1 MARLQAAYQ
10 PEARRSGPQWSSAA
24 IPRGRQAAKFKP
36 GNHATVAELVDAQD
50 LGSCGATRGGS
61 SPSGRIAPENNAP
74 PPGVRSWT
82 ADTKWRWPDGPAMH
96 QVLRLNHVA
105 WDQTAQ
111 DAHWQ
116 GGAASATPRRVSG
129 ARRRAGPPFPP

>member
-1 MARLQAAYQ
+1 MIRTEPDGARSDSL
-10 PEARRSGPQWSSAA
+10 SSS
-24 IPRGRQAAKFKP
+24 PT
-36 GNHATVAELVDAQD
+36 NNATVAELVDAQD

-82 ADTKWRWPDGPAMH
+82 ADAKWRWPDGPAKR
-96 QVLRLNHVA
+96 QLLRLNHDS

-111 DAHWQ
+111 DAHREGDGQ
-116 GGAASATPRRVSG
+116 RRV
-129 ARRRAGPPFPP
+129 ALRRTPASRPAAGTRTMAQPRP